1 MPRWSLVGFSF
12 AMLSTASSLHAQAP
26 SQQSLLADAAA
37 FGARQSVT
45 APDLSPDGSSVL
57 YLTPGPGKRTVAVL
71 GNLASGK
78 FTTVVSTDGEPE
90 SLRWCGFAST
100 QRAVCSFGGLV
111 ESKSIGELLGF
122 SRLVSL
128 DLNGGNA
135 KLLGQAQSIYDSRL
149 RQDDG
154 DIVDWLGQTE
164 NAVLMSRDYVPEAG
178 KIGSNIVRVKNGRG
192 VDKINVS
199 TMRSEPIEAPR
210 AGAWYVTDGRGNVR
224 IMAVIGARDSGML
237 TGKTD
242 YFYRVAGSRE
252 WKPLL
257 DALDEDFQPLAVDAN
272 TNSLY
277 ALKKHNSRMALYRAS
292 LDAQIQMTLVADHP
306 RVDIEDVVKIGEG
319 GRVVG
324 YTFVD
329 DKRQTVYFDAEYKAL
344 STSLSKALANLP
356 LITFIDA
363 SSDGS
368 KILLVA
374 ESDND
379 PGRFYLFDRKAK
391 TLNEAMF
398 ARPELKGRTL
408 ALVKPVTI
416 PGHGGVSIPAYLTL
430 PPGREAKGLP
440 AVVLPHGG
448 PSARDEWGFD
458 WLAQFLA
465 ARGYAVLQPQY
476 RGSAGFGDAWLNENG
491 YRNWRTSI
499 GDILA
504 SARWLAAQGISD
516 PSKLAIVGASYGGYA
531 ALQSAVTEPA
541 LYKAIVAIAPVTDLA
556 QLKQDSSNFTNAN
569 LRAKQ
574 IGSGPHVA
582 EGSPLRNPSSIAAP
596 VLLIHG
602 DRDANVRVWH
612 SQKMHDALRAAGK
625 KSELLTLRGVDHYF
639 EDSSARTDML
649 ARIGGMLDATIG
661 R

>member
-12 AMLSTASSLHAQAP
+12 AMLSSASSLHAQAP

-78 FTTVVSTDGEPE
+78 FTTIVSTDGEPE

-164 NAVLMSRDYVPEAG
+164 NAVLMSRDYVPETG

-408 ALVKPVTI
+408 ALVKPVII

-448 PSARDEWGFD
+448 PSTRDEWGFD

-499 GDILA
+499 GDISA

-541 LYKAIVAIAPVTDLA
+541 LYKAVVAIAPVTDLA

-569 LRAKQ
+569 
-574 IGSGPHVA
+574 S
-582 EGSPLRNPSSIAAP
+582 
-596 VLLIHG
+596 
-602 DRDANVRVWH
+602 
-612 SQKMHDALRAAGK
+612 
-625 KSELLTLRGVDHYF
+625 TLR
-639 EDSSARTDML
+639 
-649 ARIGGMLDATIG
+649 
-661 R
+661 